1 MRGQGKVSKMKEYLE
16 KIEKYLDEYTSAPHS
31 HYMDKVFE
39 AMRYS
44 LLDAGKRVRPMLT
57 LMFSEVAGGTV
68 EAALPFASAVEMIHT
83 YSLIHDDL
91 PLMDN
96 DDMRRGKPS
105 NHIVYGEDIA
115 LLAGDGLLTLA
126 FEACL
131 GEKALLVAGPD
142 KAAKAAYVLSKYSGV
157 CGMVGGQCID
167 VMSAGK
173 ITRENELFEM
183 VSGKTVALLKAACI
197 MGVIAAGGSEKQIK
211 AAEDYAQGLGMAFQI
226 RDDILDVTGDPKLLG
241 KSVGNDEK
249 NDRFNY
255 VSLYG
260 LAGAQILVEQFTDDA
275 IKALDAFEKDTAALK
290 EYALKLINRE
300 K

>member
-1 MRGQGKVSKMKEYLE
+1 MNDFVNILE
-16 KIEKYLDEYTSAPHS
+16 KALDDYTNIPHS
-31 HYMDKVFE
+31 QYMDKVFE

-44 LLDAGKRVRPMLT
+44 LLDAGKRVRPSLT
-57 LMFSEVAGGTV
+57 LMFSLVSGGSI
-68 EAALPFASAVEMIHT
+68 EAAVPFACAAEMIHT

-91 PLMDN
+91 PLMDD

-105 NHIVYGEDIA
+105 NHVVYGEDVA

-126 FEACL
+126 FDICL
-131 GEKALLVAGPD
+131 NEKTIALVGAEKAAR
-142 KAAKAAYVLSKYSGV
+142 AANVLAKYAGV

-173 ITRENELFEM
+173 ITKENELFEM

-211 AAEDYAQGLGMAFQI
+211 AAESYAQGLGMAFQI
-226 RDDILDVTGDPKLLG
+226 RDDILDVTGDPQLLG
-241 KSVGNDEK
+241 KNVGIDEK

-260 LAGAQILVEQFTDDA
+260 LGGAQVLVEQFTEEA
-275 IKALDAFEKDTAALK
+275 IDALDAFSGDTSALK
-290 EYALKLINRE
+290 DYALKLINRE

>member
-1 MRGQGKVSKMKEYLE
+1 MDRYLE
-16 KIEKYLDEYTSAPHS
+16 VLENALDKYTSQAHS
-31 HYMDKVFE
+31 PYMNRVFE

-44 LLDAGKRVRPMLT
+44 LLDAGKRVRPTLT
-57 LMFSEVAGGTV
+57 LMFAEAAGGSV
-68 EAALPFASAVEMIHT
+68 EAALPFAVACEMIHT

-91 PLMDN
+91 PLMDD
-96 DDMRRGKPS
+96 DDMRRGKDA

-126 FEACL
+126 FEVCL
-131 GEKALLVAGPD
+131 CDEAIKAVGYE
-142 KAAKAAYVLSKYSGV
+142 KAAKAAFILSKYAGV
-157 CGMVGGQCID
+157 TGMVGGQCID

-173 ITRENELFEM
+173 ITKENELFEM
-183 VSGKTVALLKAACI
+183 VNGKTVALLKSACI
-197 MGVIAAGGSEKQIK
+197 MGVIAAGGTENQIK
-211 AAEDYAQGLGMAFQI
+211 AAESYAQGLGMAFQI
-226 RDDILDVTGDPKLLG
+226 RDDILDITGDPTTLG
-241 KSVGNDEK
+241 KNVGIDEK

-260 LAGAQILVEQFTDDA
+260 LGGAQILVEQFTDEA
-275 IKALDAFEKDTAALK
+275 VKALDAFENDTEGLK

>member
-1 MRGQGKVSKMKEYLE
+1 MNDLLN
-16 KIEKYLDEYTSAPHS
+16 KIEKALDEYTSIPHS

-57 LMFSEVAGGTV
+57 LLFAEAAGGSI
-68 EAALPFASAVEMIHT
+68 ENAMPFALAVEMIHT

-91 PLMDN
+91 PLMDD

-131 GEKALLVAGPD
+131 CEKAISAVGYE
-142 KAAKAAYVLSKYSGV
+142 KAAKAALVLSKYAGV
-157 CGMVGGQCID
+157 RGMVGGQCID

-183 VSGKTVALLKAACI
+183 VSGKTVALLKAASI
-197 MGVIAAGGSEKQIK
+197 MGVIAAGGNEKQVK
-211 AAEDYAQGLGMAFQI
+211 AAEDYAKGLGMAFQI
-226 RDDILDVTGDPKLLG
+226 RDDILDITGDPTTLG
-241 KSVGNDEK
+241 KNVGIDEK

-260 LAGAQILVEQFTDDA
+260 LAGAQILVEQFTDEA
-275 IKALDAFEKDTAALK
+275 IKALDAFENSTLELK
-290 EYALKLINRE
+290 NYALKLINRE